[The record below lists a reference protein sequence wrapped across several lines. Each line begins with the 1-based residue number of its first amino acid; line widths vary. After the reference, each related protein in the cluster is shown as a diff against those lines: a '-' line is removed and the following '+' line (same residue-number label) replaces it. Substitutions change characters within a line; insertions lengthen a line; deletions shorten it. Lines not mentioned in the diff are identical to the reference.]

1 MESEEEMERQKE
13 SSNSAGKKPQ
23 RYLNKFPSLK
33 LNAIV
38 VTRSPVE
45 NDYVFL
51 LETDNGVIRYRSQ
64 PGPIFFS
71 FESKRHRYTP
81 DFLVFRRTKIQ
92 LIEVKPEGRLAES
105 WNSVLF
111 EMASRACRER
121 ECEFI
126 VITDKMIRRQPRLDN
141 LKLLYKYARTS
152 LDSEHQIT
160 SISFLSSR
168 RITLLGELMDF
179 FLSRKLPTQAVYA
192 LIFRG
197 VIAIDINLAISVR
210 SQVWLPRV
218 RREKQNVA

>member
-1 MESEEEMERQKE
+1 MEAQEPTNNAR
-13 SSNSAGKKPQ
+13 KKPL

-33 LNAIV
+33 LNEIV
-38 VTRSPVE
+38 VTSSPVE
-45 NDYVFL
+45 HDYLFL
-51 LETDNGVIRYRSQ
+51 LETDNAAIRYRSQ

-81 DFLVFRRTKIQ
+81 DFIVFRRNTVQ
-92 LIEVKPEGRLAES
+92 VIEVKPEARLVED

-111 EMASRACRER
+111 EMATRACRER
-121 ECEFI
+121 EWDFI
-126 VITDKMIRRQPRLDN
+126 VITDTIIRRQPRLDN

-168 RITLLGELMDF
+168 HDTLLGELMDF
-179 FLSRKLPTQAVYA
+179 FVSRKLPTQAVYA

-197 VIAIDINLAISVR
+197 VIALDINLAISAL

-218 RREKQNVA
+218 RRDKQNVA